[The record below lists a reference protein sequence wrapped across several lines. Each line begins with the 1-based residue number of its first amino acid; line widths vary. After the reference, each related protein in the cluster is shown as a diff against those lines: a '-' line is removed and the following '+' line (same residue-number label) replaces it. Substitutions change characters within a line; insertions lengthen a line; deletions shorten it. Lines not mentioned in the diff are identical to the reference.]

1 MNAISVLWFVGFVA
15 LFIFLIWLV
24 YDGTL
29 NNSIA
34 LIYTGI
40 GLSVLSLWGGTRVNS
55 IESLF
60 LSFGMQIAFVAI
72 GLFHTIRSRIG
83 VKEFARK
90 SIIPIVGMTFITL
103 ISRLVFVYFKH

>member
-72 GLFHTIRSRIG
+72 GLLNIIRSKIG

-90 SIIPIVGMTFITL
+90 SIIPIVGMTFIVL